1 MIYKEGN
8 LFINTA
14 QLKMAQFNQSLP
26 TWKNFTSWDM
36 RPVESKVVFF
46 KIIKNLLAHDLH
58 QGETLNKDQ
67 RVC

>member
-14 QLKMAQFNQSLP
+14 QLKTAQFNQSLP

-36 RPVESKVVFF
+36 RPVEAKDLIF
-46 KIIKNLLAHDLH
+46 KNYY
-58 QGETLNKDQ
+58 
-67 RVC
+67 